1 VFALLLRPQK
11 DHKYRLYWNIY
22 HHSVGYSVIIL
33 SIINIYEGLDILDP
47 EKKWK
52 KIYSGILIFMGV
64 VAAILEAFTWFIV
77 IKRKKTSSE
86 KYPAYGNGVN
96 GGNGYAARTENGV

>member
-1 VFALLLRPQK
+1 LRPKK

-33 SIINIYEGLDILDP
+33 SIINIYKGFDILDP

-52 KIYSGILIFMGV
+52 KIYTGILIFLGI
-64 VAAILEAFTWFIV
+64 VAALLEAITWFIV
-77 IKRKKTSSE
+77 IKRKRTSSE
-86 KYPAYGNGVN
+86 KYPDYGNGGNGVN
-96 GGNGYAARTENGV
+96 GSNAYAARTQNGV

>member
-1 VFALLLRPQK
+1 VFALLLRPKK

-52 KIYSGILIFMGV
+52 RIYSGILIFIGA
-64 VAAILEAFTWFIV
+64 VAALLEAFTWFIV
-77 IKRKKTSSE
+77 IKRKQTSSVN
-86 KYPAYGNGVN
+86 YPEHGSGMNGT
-96 GGNGYAARTENGV
+96 NGYAARKENGV